1 MKVKFIE
8 AVEKTT
14 TNWGKFMIGRFDTEW
29 EYRNAL
35 DGRNFLS
42 SRGWGP
48 DHLLVLDMQT
58 GEGAIFK
65 PGGLASHDLNEK
77 HQIWVCLLFE
87 PFLNWLYKQDLTD
100 LDKLPALVDLGQ
112 TPTGLSGY
120 RRNRGGKAKTTQS
133 PE

>member
-14 TNWGKFMIGRFDTEW
+14 TNWGKFMIGRFDSEW

-35 DGRNFLS
+35 DGRNFLA

-77 HQIWVCLLFE
+77 HQIWVTIYLTQPRNPVRL
-87 PFLNWLYKQDLTD
+87 DLW
-100 LDKLPALVDLGQ
+100 KVV
-112 TPTGLSGY
+112 LSMFTC
-120 RRNRGGKAKTTQS
+120 RKRSLKRSSTTLT
-133 PE
+133 